1 MVSVLTFYSDDP
13 SSNPSEAYCFSVNLV
28 IENNKNKQKEVRVGP
43 FKTKQK
49 LSMSFSSVRSPVGV
63 FRRLTTFLRSHGRP
77 ESMTSA
83 ATFDDV
89 TALTCRMLSYR
100 VNVTKRITSSSS
112 FLLMLFS
119 FLLLLLLRFLLPSRL
134 LLLLLLRLLLLLLL
148 RLLLLMLL
156 FVLLL

>member
-1 MVSVLTFYSDDP
+1 MLTFYSDDP

-89 TALTCRMLSYR
+89 TDVDAHDENFLFPTKIQMFGSLGVMGKVADLGSNDPSSNLANVPRGSLLLCEHLLFSA
-100 VNVTKRITSSSS
+100 VNVRQFQKQNY
-112 FLLMLFS
+112 L
-119 FLLLLLLRFLLPSRL
+119 
-134 LLLLLLRLLLLLLL
+134 
-148 RLLLLMLL
+148 
-156 FVLLL
+156 